1 MEKQTVGDGL
11 DDDLNGEN
19 GSEEV
24 EVAIARR
31 FSVQRVFSGQ
41 HARGDHNSNQ
51 DDVGENSVIAHCVEE
66 VPVWRKGQEEKE
78 MRVEEDTRSSINNN
92 KKKPQQQQN
101 Q

>member
-31 FSVQRVFSGQ
+31 FSVQRVLSGQ

-66 VPVWRKGQEEKE
+66 VPVWRKG
-78 MRVEEDTRSSINNN
+78 
-92 KKKPQQQQN
+92 
-101 Q
+101 

>member
-41 HARGDHNSNQ
+41 HARGDHN
-51 DDVGENSVIAHCVEE
+51 G
-66 VPVWRKGQEEKE
+66 G
-78 MRVEEDTRSSINNN
+78 
-92 KKKPQQQQN
+92 
-101 Q
+101 